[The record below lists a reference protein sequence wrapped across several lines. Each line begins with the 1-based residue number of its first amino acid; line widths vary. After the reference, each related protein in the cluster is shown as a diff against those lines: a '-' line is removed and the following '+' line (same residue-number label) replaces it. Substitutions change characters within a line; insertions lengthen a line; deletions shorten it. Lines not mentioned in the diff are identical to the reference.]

1 MIVNGREKEEAKKQE
16 GVGETW
22 LRLPT
27 WMWERGAG
35 KKRTEGNEEKEKEK
49 GKEGQD
55 RCCRRAPVI
64 IGCKMLDDGD
74 GFDSREK
81 RVLFFL
87 PLREVCACISRD
99 IIQPYIIPLPDPPA
113 NPRPYS

>member
-1 MIVNGREKEEAKKQE
+1 
-16 GVGETW
+16 
-22 LRLPT
+22 
-27 WMWERGAG
+27 
-35 KKRTEGNEEKEKEK
+35 
-49 GKEGQD
+49 
-55 RCCRRAPVI
+55 
-64 IGCKMLDDGD
+64 MLDDGD